1 MSSISMVQSLHGRR
15 IQKCSGRSNAAHCDT
30 DMMINACT
38 DHRWFTFNLH
48 LYKQRH
54 GQQDLML
61 LKHNPFGRFV
71 LVSSGACSIW
81 YLTVIIIRMSP
92 GPWRKKKK
100 WKKMPIIY
108 WHFDIFLVTLRVVK
122 ATYQHWE
129 IENNVFFWKHFQ
141 FVQPT
146 VNIIYKS
153 STINMIYKSWL

>member
-1 MSSISMVQSLHGRR
+1 
-15 IQKCSGRSNAAHCDT
+15 
-30 DMMINACT
+30 
-38 DHRWFTFNLH
+38 
-48 LYKQRH
+48 
-54 GQQDLML
+54 
-61 LKHNPFGRFV
+61 
-71 LVSSGACSIW
+71 
-81 YLTVIIIRMSP
+81 
-92 GPWRKKKK
+92 
-100 WKKMPIIY
+100 MPIIY